1 MSGADEDRRTEIKMG
16 KHQKRIAAPRSWKI
30 ERKVSYWTVKPRPGP
45 HPKDRSMPLLLVVR
59 DMLKLADNS
68 REAKR
73 ILNEGNVVV
82 NGKAGKDH
90 KFPVGIFD
98 IISILLVKTNYMML
112 LDKKGRLSL
121 VEIGEEETSKKL
133 CRVDGKRVMKEGKI
147 QLNLHDGRNILPGE
161 RGEEIKTHDSLM
173 LSMPDNEILQH
184 FAYKEGSKVVV
195 LGGKHSA
202 QTGEIEE
209 IKIVRSSEPDV
220 VRIKPLEGEGSFET
234 IEDYVFVVGE
244 EKIEMSGLNL

>member
-1 MSGADEDRRTEIKMG
+1 MG

-30 ERKVSYWTVKPRPGP
+30 ARKTLYWAVKQKPGP
-45 HPKDRSMPLLLVVR
+45 HPQDRSMPLLLIVR

-82 NGKAGKDH
+82 NGKVRKDH
-90 KFPVGIFD
+90 KFPVGVFD
-98 IISILLVKTNYMML
+98 ILSIPLVKANYMVL
-112 LDKKGRLSL
+112 LDKKDKLSL
-121 VEIGEEETSKKL
+121 VEIGKRAASKKL
-133 CRVDGKRVMKEGKI
+133 CRVNGKSVIKEGSV

-161 RGEEIKTHDSLM
+161 SGTGIRTHDSL
-173 LSMPDNEILQH
+173 LISIPDNKIMKH

-195 LGGKHSA
+195 IGGKHSA

-209 IKIVRSSEPDV
+209 IRVVRSSQPNV
-220 VRIKPLEGEGSFET
+220 VRIKSMDGEESFSFESR
-234 IEDYVFVVGE
+234 EDSVFVVGE
-244 EKIEMSGLNL
+244 KKIEVPGLA

>member
-1 MSGADEDRRTEIKMG
+1 MG

-30 ERKVSYWTVKPRPGP
+30 ERKTSYWAVKPKPGP

-82 NGKAGKDH
+82 NGKVMKDH
-90 KFPVGIFD
+90 KFPVGVFD
-98 IISILLVKTNYMML
+98 ILSIPLIKANYMVL
-112 LDKKGRLSL
+112 LDKKDKLSL
-121 VEIGEEETSKKL
+121 VEVGKRAASKKL
-133 CRVDGKRVMKEGKI
+133 CRVNGKRMIKEGAV

-161 RGEEIKTHDSLM
+161 SGAGIKTHDSL
-173 LSMPDNEILQH
+173 LISIPDNKIVKH
-184 FAYKEGSKVVV
+184 FAYKIGSKVVV
-195 LGGKHSA
+195 IGGKHSA

-209 IKIVRSSEPDV
+209 IRVVHSSQPNV
-220 VRIKPLEGEGSFET
+220 VRIKSMEGEESFDSR
-234 IEDYVFVVGE
+234 EDFVFVVGE
-244 EKIEMSGLNL
+244 DKIEVPGLM